1 MFQHVRTGYDTINVT
16 LKRIHYVKGNASDIT
31 TGSGNITKIVEVYDE
46 ERVVRS
52 LNYGDGINVLG
63 QVKKYF
69 SYFST
74 KTYLV
79 CTQKNRLIETVL
91 FSIQNIC

>member
-16 LKRIHYVKGNASDIT
+16 LKRIHYVKSNASDIT
-31 TGSGNITKIVEVYDE
+31 TGSDNITKIVEVYDE

-63 QVKKYF
+63 QVF
-69 SYFST
+69 S
-74 KTYLV
+74 
-79 CTQKNRLIETVL
+79 
-91 FSIQNIC
+91 